1 MKGIS
6 FKVNIGDIFGY
17 LGPNGAGKTTTIRI
31 MLGLLKAD
39 SGNLDVL
46 GQDIE
51 SSETRRKIGFVL
63 DLDGLYD
70 GMTAR
75 ENLIF
80 YSRIYG
86 MAMAEGRINE
96 LFDMVELSGR
106 GDDRVHTYST
116 GMRQRLALAR
126 SMVHDPEILVLDEPT
141 SGVDPSGQIQIRKIL
156 LNMAHKENKTIFLSS
171 HNLDEVQ
178 RICNRIAIID
188 RGEIRLYG
196 ELESLRQGTGRS
208 GIIIKSSEDI
218 SDKAIDEIRG
228 MPRIGLKEVKDRS
241 LILIPDKGIE
251 TSDIISLLS
260 SLGIKVE
267 EVVKQKASLEEMYS
281 NILKEAEPS

>member
-1 MKGIS
+1 MNTAISIENVKKSLGNREILKGIS
-6 FKVNIGDIFGY
+6 FEVNTGDIFGY

-31 MLGLLKAD
+31 ILGLFKAD

-86 MAMAEGRINE
+86 MTIAEERIGQ

-116 GMRQRLALAR
+116 GMRQRLALMIVIIVIIFQFR
-126 SMVHDPEILVLDEPT
+126 ISKEKVVL
-141 SGVDPSGQIQIRKIL
+141 S
-156 LNMAHKENKTIFLSS
+156 
-171 HNLDEVQ
+171 
-178 RICNRIAIID
+178 
-188 RGEIRLYG
+188 Y
-196 ELESLRQGTGRS
+196 
-208 GIIIKSSEDI
+208 
-218 SDKAIDEIRG
+218 
-228 MPRIGLKEVKDRS
+228 
-241 LILIPDKGIE
+241 
-251 TSDIISLLS
+251 
-260 SLGIKVE
+260 
-267 EVVKQKASLEEMYS
+267 
-281 NILKEAEPS
+281 